1 MKKILLIF
9 CIMFLLTGCSNSVNF
24 DFKDNID
31 MKINLSFTLNEY
43 KAYSNRN
50 SNPFSDDEEAR
61 SSIEAIRNDS
71 EAFING
77 NNVLLNEKSFI
88 NNGNNYLAVYEYTY
102 SYSTFSKNSILN
114 SCFDF
119 FGVEEDNDN
128 VYVSLSGNSV
138 CAPFKLSIKAD
149 NRMINNNSNN
159 IQNNEYIWNIKEKDN
174 NVYFAISKTPMNDM
188 TINSLYIVYFIL
200 GLVIAFIAYIIKKRN
215 K

>member
-1 MKKILLIF
+1 
-9 CIMFLLTGCSNSVNF
+9 MFLLTGCSNSVNF